1 MRRTPLKRGDS
12 VLKSNKPLRKRSKK
26 TEEKYVERRKI
37 VSQMLEANKECVACK
52 VYHTYDTVVWSFP
65 VGHPLSNVRARR
77 TVDIHELINRS
88 QGGSILDGRNLL
100 AVCRECHTRITT
112 EPKEA
117 ERLGLTIYHIGE
129 FTEDE
134 KGVVIKDSRFE
145 NLDLPKEGFEHFKTI
160 A

>member
-52 VYHTYDTVVWSFP
+52 VYHVYDTVVWSFP

-77 TVDIHELINRS
+77 TVDIHELVNRS

-117 ERLGLTIYHIGE
+117 ERLGLHLE
-129 FTEDE
+129 SWCSTEE
-134 KGVVIKDSRFE
+134 HY
-145 NLDLPKEGFEHFKTI
+145 KEAERVRNEWQSGKPTKPNWLSD
-160 A
+160 